1 MVPDMLF
8 TNAFNIANVRTSSG
22 EFISQ
27 EETICVIQTNSGRI
41 YSGVSRF
48 DPTGVYVHAEVE
60 AIRAMQ
66 TSGESVITGVLLI
79 GTLSRAPILPC
90 GNCIGFILS
99 LSMEN
104 NNTSILMQDRIM
116 NINEAK
122 MQAMPNPQMAN
133 QPMPNPMVNIPPPQP
148 QPYGMP
154 PQMQNGY
161 QNPPMNS
168 AYQNNVSTHIA
179 NDTYS
184 GDFIRNKVKNLLDM
198 DDEPVKTGVP
208 LEEEKPE
215 EAPAKKGFFSSIF
228 KR

>member
-8 TNAFNIANVRTSSG
+8 TNAFNIANVRASSG

-48 DPTGVYVHAEVE
+48 DPTGVYVHAEIE

-66 TSGESVITGVLLI
+66 TSGESVIVGVLLI
-79 GTLSRAPILPC
+79 GTLSRTPILPC
-90 GNCIGFILS
+90 GNCLGFILS

-104 NNTSILMQDRIM
+104 NNTSILMQDRM
-116 NINEAK
+116 LNINEAR

-133 QPMPNPMVNIPPPQP
+133 QQMPNPMVNVPPPQP

-154 PQMQNGY
+154 PQMPNGY
-161 QNPPMNS
+161 PQAPMNPMHS
-168 AYQNNVSTHIA
+168 NNVSTHIA

-208 LEEEKPE
+208 LEEEKE
-215 EAPAKKGFFSSIF
+215 EAPVKKGFFSSIF